1 MNMTDRDPL
10 LDDLFAEAR
19 SDAPSM
25 SNDFMA
31 RIMADA
37 ERLQP
42 KGPAIAAQPPQAA
55 QRGLGF
61 WHRVAAALGGAV
73 AIFGISSAAMAGL
86 VIGYVQPE
94 SVVNLAD
101 GLGFAVTTQSV
112 DILPGFDSLLVAQ
125 E

>member
-1 MNMTDRDPL
+1 MTMTDRDPL

-19 SDAPSM
+19 ADAPAM
-25 SNDFMA
+25 STDFMA
-31 RIMADA
+31 RILADA

-42 KGPAIAAQPPQAA
+42 KQVVMAQPVQQA
-55 QRGLGF
+55 QRGIGL

-73 AIFGISSAAMAGL
+73 AIFGLSSAAMAGL

-94 SVVNLAD
+94 SVLNLAD
-101 GLGFAVTTQSV
+101 GLGFAVTSQSV